1 MSGGARQGA
10 AIARAVVCDQP
21 IILADEPTGSLDA
34 ANKANVMDILMRLCK
49 ESGKTLI
56 IVPHDPSVAER
67 CDRIVQMADGRIGGD
82 GKPTLCEKKKLA
94 EISSAS

>member
-1 MSGGARQGA
+1 MYFPSNMNFQYFFLP
-10 AIARAVVCDQP
+10 P
-21 IILADEPTGSLDA
+21 IRGLSYSSFPVT
-34 ANKANVMDILMRLCK
+34 
-49 ESGKTLI
+49 
-56 IVPHDPSVAER
+56 HDPSVAER

>member
-1 MSGGARQGA
+1 MNFQYFFLP
-10 AIARAVVCDQP
+10 P
-21 IILADEPTGSLDA
+21 IRGLSYSSFPVT
-34 ANKANVMDILMRLCK
+34 
-49 ESGKTLI
+49 
-56 IVPHDPSVAER
+56 HDPSVAER